1 MYRSD
6 MYMLVLRYVFV
17 YIYMCMYIYIY
28 IYKHEIFCWY
38 TNVSFY
44 GIMFL
49 FHGCNRI
56 VIFKAV
62 KIY

>member
-28 IYKHEIFCWY
+28 INMRFS
-38 TNVSFY
+38 V
-44 GIMFL
+44 GIRMSL
-49 FHGCNRI
+49 FTASCSYFMD
-56 VIFKAV
+56 VIEL
-62 KIY
+62 